1 MQLVVEGV
9 KHKGGRRVECQ
20 DICLSSR
27 DLDDRDDFQL
37 SSLGAR
43 HEYVQ
48 STSVISAL
56 LRTSVGDRAIHTQSY
71 VVIGGTAESEMM
83 FLDEQS
89 IPFDTCFTVL
99 VSYLYLCPP
108 RVLREMDMIHRGC
121 DGPCCS
127 DGNLLINNTRVS
139 HTSTKLRLKKEE
151 VVSSGMLTL
160 GTDRPSK

>member
-9 KHKGGRRVECQ
+9 KGGRRVECQ
-20 DICLSSR
+20 DICQSSR

-89 IPFDTCFTVL
+89 IL
-99 VSYLYLCPP
+99 YSYRLIRALQY
-108 RVLREMDMIHRGC
+108 
-121 DGPCCS
+121 
-127 DGNLLINNTRVS
+127 LLITCIFVRQEFCGRW
-139 HTSTKLRLKKEE
+139 T
-151 VVSSGMLTL
+151 
-160 GTDRPSK
+160 